1 MAFALSRLA
10 VNLGMSIGPVIGGFL
25 AMKSFKSL
33 FYVDGTS
40 AIIAAALIA
49 FMPAHS
55 ASGPG
60 SDGGRCARN

>member
-1 MAFALSRLA
+1 MAFALKPAGREP
-10 VNLGMSIGPVIGGFL
+10 GMSIGPVIGGFL

-49 FMPAHS
+49 FMPKHS

-60 SDGGRCARN
+60 TMAADAQGT

>member
-33 FYVDGTS
+33 FYVDGTT
-40 AIIAAALIA
+40 AILAGALIA
-49 FMPAHS
+49 LMPWRIHES
-55 ASGPG
+55 VP
-60 SDGGRCARN
+60 DV